1 MLVLASYDRY
11 CSSSHLY
18 RLRSMSKIRKA
29 RFIIVTSTIIGIINM
44 LPILAIYHWEET
56 LDICLQYSNL
66 LINIYI
72 SSQILLYYISAP
84 ILMIIFGLL
93 AICNTRKSIVR
104 TGSQSTNI
112 RGRRT
117 QKQLTQML
125 RLQMNIHLVLTVSFS
140 VVYSMTALSPST
152 KTPNIIAV
160 RYLLAVCRD
169 VQCQCTDHRLAPT
182 VCPMEYRPHRHCFT
196 VYTIGVVGDQF
207 FSIHTDTARP

>member
-29 RFIIVTSTIIGIINM
+29 RFIIVTSTIIGIINI

-160 RYLLAVCRD
+160 RYLLA
-169 VQCQCTDHRLAPT
+169 
-182 VCPMEYRPHRHCFT
+182 
-196 VYTIGVVGDQF
+196 
-207 FSIHTDTARP
+207 